1 MRLRSTSHS
10 SQSIQFF
17 FPLTSSFLLPLLPRY
32 PALSS
37 QNPSPINPSFS
48 SLALLLRLVKTG
60 ITGIAKTL
68 IFDHPH
74 DHRRA
79 RPSPSICVMA
89 QGLPACCPHRDCW
102 RSATLEALR
111 DQWTRYCIVDIQSW
125 AQHLF
130 VNTHA
135 SVWYGRRDHWSCPQR
150 VVTFTRPSTISRGVN
165 GGILLRIGDFNSIL
179 THWIC
184 LRSTRVKYVIGCFP
198 LVTLAATGVT
208 SNGLLCCSCNSS
220 L

>member
-1 MRLRSTSHS
+1 MFNDPPEEVGRKWCQWSEAEVYLPLFAIHPV
-10 SQSIQFF
+10 FF
-17 FPLTSSFLLPLLPRY
+17 FPLTSSFLLPLLPRC

-60 ITGIAKTL
+60 ITGIAKAL

-111 DQWTRYCIVDIQSW
+111 DQWTRYCIVNIQSW

-135 SVWYGRRDHWSCPQR
+135 SVWYGNRDHWSCPKR
-150 VVTFTRPSTISRGVN
+150 VVTFTPPPPPFPGVWMEESYS
-165 GGILLRIGDFNSIL
+165 G
-179 THWIC
+179 
-184 LRSTRVKYVIGCFP
+184 
-198 LVTLAATGVT
+198 
-208 SNGLLCCSCNSS
+208 
-220 L
+220 